1 MDMNSREDGLRRALS
16 LAIPVGTQLGSVGL
30 ESVARATGLAAGLA
44 SWSFSSAIR
53 TAGAGAQF
61 VNRNVLSPLSSFAFG
76 GSGTTPSGVRY
87 CTAACPQLVPEQR
100 YRPTRTEQRLQRVS
114 SSLRSGSAK
123 CSIRKQADQST
134 TQQQQ
139 RQRQKASAEQA
150 PILIAHLASPCSV
163 SSEFMHDTDDH
174 HHFSHSAAP
183 SPGGDVAVWA
193 VNTLGL
199 QSSML

>member
-30 ESVARATGLAAGLA
+30 ESVARATGLAAGICQ
-44 SWSFSSAIR
+44 WSLGSALR
-53 TAGAGAQF
+53 TAGAGAAF

-76 GSGTTPSGVRY
+76 GNGAISPSGVRY

-114 SSLRSGSAK
+114 SSLRSGNAK
-123 CSIRKQADQST
+123 CSIRKQAEQAT
-134 TQQQQ
+134 EQQ
-139 RQRQKASAEQA
+139 RQRQKQHTEQA
-150 PILIAHLASPCSV
+150 PILIAHLAAPCSV

-174 HHFSHSAAP
+174 HYNHHAAHS
-183 SPGGDVAVWA
+183 SGDVAVWA